1 MKYTCTNWDKN
12 SWLSSD
18 KYFNDLND
26 LLIAKLKINDKFKI
40 LDIGCGR
47 GYLLNNLSTKIN
59 FKKKLYGVEPVKHK
73 KNTNKKLNI
82 FNSSIQEF
90 LKNNTSNY
98 DIIIMKQVIH
108 LIPSGEREEL
118 LHELKKIISVD
129 GKLVIMQMNE
139 KFQLPCFPAMK
150 KLLTKTLS
158 QHQIIENELKNL
170 FTIIQKEEYNF
181 NVNLPRNAYISMIEE
196 KFISV
201 LSYLSEEEIIEGCKY
216 IQSQYPSNI
225 SFIDKLKIN
234 IFG

>member
-1 MKYTCTNWDKN
+1 
-12 SWLSSD
+12 
-18 KYFNDLND
+18 
-26 LLIAKLKINDKFKI
+26 
-40 LDIGCGR
+40 
-47 GYLLNNLSTKIN
+47 
-59 FKKKLYGVEPVKHK
+59 
-73 KNTNKKLNI
+73 
-82 FNSSIQEF
+82 
-90 LKNNTSNY
+90 
-98 DIIIMKQVIH
+98 MKQVIH
-108 LIPSGEREEL
+108 LIPSGEREAL

-181 NVNLPRNAYISMIEE
+181 NVNLHRNAYISMIEE

-216 IQSQYPSNI
+216 IQSQYPLNI

>member
-1 MKYTCTNWDKN
+1 MKYNCTNWDKN

-18 KYFNDLND
+18 IYFNDLND
-26 LLIAKLKINDKFKI
+26 LLITKLKIDDKCKI

-73 KNTNKKLNI
+73 KNTNKKISI
-82 FNSSIQEF
+82 FNKSIQEF
-90 LKNNTSNY
+90 LKENTNNYN
-98 DIIIMKQVIH
+98 IIIMKQVLH
-108 LIPSGEREEL
+108 LIPSDEREAL
-118 LHELKKIISVD
+118 LHELKKIIPVD

-158 QHQIIENELKNL
+158 HHQIIENELKNL
-170 FTIIQKEEYNF
+170 FNIIQKEEYSF
-181 NVNLPRNAYISMIEE
+181 KVNLPRSTYIGMIED

-201 LSYLSEEEIIEGCKY
+201 LDYLSKEEIKEGCEY
-216 IQSQYPSNI
+216 IQSRYPSNI